1 MHFQENV
8 AKKKLQWY
16 NKEQQMQDMCRKESP
31 MGTYM
36 ETLAGHAKNAASE
49 AAKLGTEEKN
59 RGLHAVAEE
68 LIAQQEM
75 ILEENT
81 KDLEAAREKGIKQ
94 SLIDRL
100 ALTEKRI
107 ADMAEGLRQIA
118 ALEDPIGEVLYMKT
132 RPNGLRIGQKRVPLG
147 VVGIIYES
155 RPNVTADAFG
165 LCFKTVNAVILRGGS
180 DAIHS
185 NQAIVRAIK
194 AGLRK
199 AKLCQD
205 LVVLVEDTSRD
216 VVNEMMKMHGWID
229 VLIPRGGA
237 GLIANVVQNSTVP
250 VIETG
255 TGNCHIY
262 VDANADI
269 QMAAEIIE
277 NAKTQRMGVCNACES
292 LVIHGDIAS
301 EALPQ
306 IVKKLKDH
314 DVEIRG
320 DERAM
325 AISEEIVPASEEDW
339 GTEYLDA
346 IISVKIVDSI
356 DEAIAHINKYNT
368 GHSESIITNDYNNA
382 LKFQDEIDA
391 AAVYVNASTR
401 FTDGF
406 EFGFGAEIGISTQK
420 LHARGPMGLEALTTT
435 KYIIFGNGQIRK

>member
-1 MHFQENV
+1 ME
-8 AKKKLQWY
+8 
-16 NKEQQMQDMCRKESP
+16 
-31 MGTYM
+31 TYM
-36 ETLAGHAKNAASE
+36 EMLTRRAKAASAE
-49 AAKLGTEEKN
+49 AAKLGTEDKN
-59 RGLHAVAEE
+59 RGLLSVAEE
-68 LIAQQEM
+68 LIAQQDM
-75 ILEENT
+75 ILAENE

-100 ALTEKRI
+100 ALSEKRI

-118 ALEDPIGEVLYMKT
+118 ALDDPVGEVLYMKT
-132 RPNGLRIGQKRVPLG
+132 RPNGLRVGQKRVPLG

-165 LCFKTVNAVILRGGS
+165 LCFKTGNAAILRGGS

-185 NQAIVRAIK
+185 NQASRA
-194 AGLRK
+194 
-199 AKLCQD
+199 
-205 LVVLVEDTSRD
+205 VVS
-216 VVNEMMKMHGWID
+216 EMMKMHGGID

-237 GLIANVVQNSTVP
+237 GLIANVVENSTVP

-262 VDANADI
+262 VDETADVR
-269 QMAAEIIE
+269 MAADIIE

-292 LVIHGDIAS
+292 LVIHSGVLE
-301 EALPQ
+301 EALPP
-306 IVKKLKDH
+306 IVQKLKNH
-314 DVEIRG
+314 GVEIRG
-320 DERAM
+320 DERAQ
-325 AISEEIVPASEEDW
+325 AVSDSIIPASEEDW

-346 IISVKIVDSI
+346 IISVKTVDSI

-368 GHSESIITNDYNNA
+368 GHSESIITKDYDNA

-435 KYIIFGNGQIRK
+435 KYIIFGNGQVRK

>member
-1 MHFQENV
+1 MDTYMQMLGKL
-8 AKKKLQWY
+8 AKK
-16 NKEQQMQDMCRKESP
+16 
-31 MGTYM
+31 
-36 ETLAGHAKNAASE
+36 ASRE
-49 AAKLGTEEKN
+49 AAKLGTDDKN
-59 RGLHAVAEE
+59 RGLLAVANE
-68 LIAQQEM
+68 LIEEQDL
-75 ILEENT
+75 ILKENE
-81 KDLEAAREKGIKQ
+81 KDIEAAKAKGVKQ

-100 ALTEKRI
+100 ALSEKRI

-118 ALEDPIGEVLYMKT
+118 TLDDPIGEMLYMKN
-132 RPNGLRIGQKRVPLG
+132 RPNGLRIGKTRVPLG

-165 LCFKTVNAVILRGGS
+165 LCFKTGNAVILRGGS

-185 NQAIVRAIK
+185 NQAIVHAVK
-194 AGLRK
+194 DGLCK

-205 LVVLVEDTSRD
+205 LILLVEDTSRE
-216 VVNEMMKMHGWID
+216 VVNEMMKMHGLID

-237 GLIANVVQNSTVP
+237 GLIANVVANSTVP

-255 TGNCHIY
+255 TGNCHVY
-262 VDANADI
+262 VDADADI
-269 QMAAEIIE
+269 QMAAKIIE

-292 LVIHGDIAS
+292 LVIHSAIAE

-306 IVKKLKDH
+306 IVKKLKNH

-320 DERAM
+320 DERAQ
-325 AISEEIVPASEEDW
+325 AISSEIVPATEEDW

-356 DEAIAHINKYNT
+356 DQAIAHINQYNT
-368 GHSESIITNDYNNA
+368 GHSESIITKSYGNA

-435 KYIIFGNGQIRK
+435 KYVIFGNGQVRQ

>member
-1 MHFQENV
+1 
-8 AKKKLQWY
+8 
-16 NKEQQMQDMCRKESP
+16 MQDMCRKETI

-36 ETLAGHAKNAASE
+36 EMLAGHAKSAASE
-49 AAKLGTEEKN
+49 AAKLGTADKN
-59 RGLHAVAEE
+59 RGLLAVADE

-81 KDLEAAREKGIKQ
+81 KDLEAARNKGIKQ

-100 ALTEKRI
+100 ALSEKRI
-107 ADMAEGLRQIA
+107 ADMAEGLRQIVS
-118 ALEDPIGEVLYMKT
+118 LEDPVGEVLYMKT
-132 RPNGLRIGQKRVPLG
+132 RPNGLRIGKKRVPLG

-165 LCFKTVNAVILRGGS
+165 LCFKTGNAVILRGGS

-185 NQAIVRAIK
+185 NQAIVHAIK
-194 AGLRK
+194 SGLRK

-205 LVVLVEDTSRD
+205 LVVLVEDTSRE

-262 VDANADI
+262 VDDSADVH
-269 QMAAEIIE
+269 MAADIIE

-325 AISEEIVPASEEDW
+325 AIIDEIIPAMEEDW

-346 IISVKIVDSI
+346 VISVKIVDSI

-368 GHSESIITNDYNNA
+368 GHSESIITENYSNA

>member
-36 ETLAGHAKNAASE
+36 ETLAGHAKKAASE
-49 AAKLGTEEKN
+49 AAKLGTEDKN

-165 LCFKTVNAVILRGGS
+165 LCFKTGNAVILRGGS

>member
-1 MHFQENV
+1 
-8 AKKKLQWY
+8 
-16 NKEQQMQDMCRKESP
+16 MQDMCRKEST
-31 MGTYM
+31 MEETYM
-36 ETLAGHAKNAASE
+36 EMLTRRAKSAATE

-59 RGLHAVAEE
+59 RGLLSVANE
-68 LIAQQEM
+68 LISQQDV
-75 ILEENT
+75 ILAENE
-81 KDLEAAREKGIKQ
+81 KDLTAAREKGIKQ

-100 ALTEKRI
+100 ALSEKRI

-118 ALEDPIGEVLYMKT
+118 GLEDPIGEVLYMKT

-165 LCFKTVNAVILRGGS
+165 LCFKTGNAVILRGGS

-185 NQAIVRAIK
+185 NQAIVHAIK
-194 AGLRK
+194 TGLRK
-199 AKLCQD
+199 ERLCQD
-205 LVVLVEDTSRD
+205 MVVLVEDTSRD
-216 VVNEMMKMHGWID
+216 VVNDMMKMHGGID

-237 GLIANVVQNSTVP
+237 GLIANVVENSTVP

-255 TGNCHIY
+255 TGNCHVY
-262 VDANADI
+262 VDETADI
-269 QMAAEIIE
+269 RMAADIVE

-292 LVIHGDIAS
+292 LVVHSGIAE

-306 IVKKLKDH
+306 IVQKLKNH

-320 DERAM
+320 DERAR
-325 AISEEIVPASEEDW
+325 EICGEIIPATEEDW

-368 GHSESIITNDYNNA
+368 GHSESIITKDYDNA
-382 LKFQDEIDA
+382 LKFQDEINA

>member
-1 MHFQENV
+1 
-8 AKKKLQWY
+8 
-16 NKEQQMQDMCRKESP
+16 

-165 LCFKTVNAVILRGGS
+165 LCFKTGNAVILRGGS

>member
-1 MHFQENV
+1 ME
-8 AKKKLQWY
+8 
-16 NKEQQMQDMCRKESP
+16 
-31 MGTYM
+31 TYM
-36 ETLAGHAKNAASE
+36 ERLAGLAKAASRE
-49 AAKLGTEEKN
+49 AAKLGTDAKN
-59 RGLHAVAEE
+59 RGLMAVADE
-68 LIAQQEM
+68 LEAQKEM
-75 ILEENT
+75 ILAENRR
-81 KDLEAAREKGIKQ
+81 DVEAAQAKGTKQ

-100 ALTEKRI
+100 SLTEKRI
-107 ADMAEGLRQIA
+107 ADMAEGIRQVA
-118 ALEDPIGEVLYMKT
+118 GLEDPIGEVLGMKT
-132 RPNGLRIGQKRVPLG
+132 RPNGLRIGKKRVPLG

-155 RPNVTADAFG
+155 RPNVTADAFA
-165 LCFKTVNAVILRGGS
+165 LCFKTGTAALLRGGS
-180 DAIHS
+180 DAICS

-205 LVVLVEDTSRD
+205 LILLVEDTSRD
-216 VVNEMMKMHGWID
+216 VVNEMMKMHGLID

-237 GLIANVVQNSTVP
+237 GLIANVVANSTVP

-255 TGNCHIY
+255 TGNCHVY
-262 VDANADI
+262 VDESADPG
-269 QMAAEIIE
+269 MAAEIIE
-277 NAKTQRMGVCNACES
+277 NAKTQRLGVCNACES
-292 LVIHGDIAS
+292 LVIHSG
-301 EALPQ
+301 ALEQTLPM
-306 IVKKLKDH
+306 IVRKLKNH
-314 DVEIRG
+314 DIEIRG

-325 AISEEIVPASEEDW
+325 AVSPEIIPASGEDW

-346 IISVKIVDSI
+346 IISVKTVDSI

-368 GHSESIITNDYNNA
+368 GHSESIITKDYANA